1 MYYLPGELEVNLTNC
16 KNADLEI
23 FTLLISGNQE
33 INFNFES
40 LTYMAAWVMS
50 ISLYRLPTTTY
61 TRSKRSKN
69 EKINHLS

>member
-40 LTYMAAWVMS
+40 LTRVTNDL
-50 ISLYRLPTTTY
+50 IS
-61 TRSKRSKN
+61 
-69 EKINHLS
+69 NHPS